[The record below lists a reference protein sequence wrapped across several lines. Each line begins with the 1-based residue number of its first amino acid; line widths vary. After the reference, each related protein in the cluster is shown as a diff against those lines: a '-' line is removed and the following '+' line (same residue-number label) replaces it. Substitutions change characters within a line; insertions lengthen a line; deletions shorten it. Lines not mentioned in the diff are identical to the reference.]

1 MKPKSAIAFLTVTLT
16 TATTLIAVK
25 PATAAPTLVAQQQCD
40 SNYHIPIQFQPGTS
54 TARIFSK
61 ATFCTGI
68 KRYVL
73 RAYGGQTMTV
83 NVNSP
88 DSPFT
93 PSLTIYGADGS
104 ILVRSVVHNSRWS
117 GTLPK
122 TEDYYINV
130 VSDTN
135 HLADYNL
142 DVTIH

>member
-1 MKPKSAIAFLTVTLT
+1 MKPKSAIAFLAVTLT
-16 TATTLIAVK
+16 TATALMVTK
-25 PATAAPTLVAQQQCD
+25 PATAAPTLVAEQSCD
-40 SNYHIPIQFQPGTS
+40 SDYHIPIRFQPGTS
-54 TARIFSK
+54 SARILGR
-61 ATFCTGI
+61 ATSCMGI
-68 KRYVL
+68 RRYVL

-93 PSLTIYGADGS
+93 PSLTIYGADGT

-117 GTLPK
+117 GTLPC

-135 HLADYNL
+135 YLPDYNL
-142 DVTIH
+142 DVMIH